1 MLRKKKRYYKAV
13 FQQLQQLVPDLR
25 VEALCLDFESATWAA
40 IKSVFPDAEIKGCA
54 FHWCQ
59 AVMRK
64 VAKLGLKTA
73 YDQKKS
79 MHLFVRKLLALVY
92 LPSDHIQPA
101 FNQLLQ
107 TTASASAA
115 NTQRMTYLTNTWFN
129 NRVWTVQQW
138 SVYRQSVRT
147 NNDVEG
153 WHDQVVHSCSFT

>member
-1 MLRKKKRYYKAV
+1 L
-13 FQQLQQLVPDLR
+13 
-25 VEALCLDFESATWAA
+25 
-40 IKSVFPDAEIKGCA
+40 VFPEAEIKGCA

-79 MHLFVRKLLALVY
+79 VHLFVRKLLALPY
-92 LPSDHIQPA
+92 LPSDHMQPA
-101 FNQLLQ
+101 FNQLVQ

-115 NTQRMTYLTNTWFN
+115 IKQLMTYLTNTWFN

-153 WHDQVVHSCSFT
+153 MILFVFVCLNY